1 MVRPLIKLTFSAK
14 DIEQLHYER
23 FHHPHPRVQRKM
35 EALYL
40 KSQGYLHREIAA
52 LLRVSGPT
60 VTHYFRDYQTRG
72 IDQLKELT
80 FYRPQSDLKQHQ
92 ASLEAY
98 FREHPPQSL
107 VQQQFQIQNDFTPF
121 QRSPNCQELLSSL
134 GVRLS
139 EPSNFEF
146 GIAVSPGHRN
156 DCRTDWD
163 SPESGASASFSEI
176 PGDVLSSGRNHAG
189 QSRPG
194 SSRRIS
200 KKNSNPD

>member
-1 MVRPLIKLTFSAK
+1 VVRPLIKLTFSAE

-60 VTHYFRDYQTRG
+60 VTHYFRDYQTGG

-92 ASLEAY
+92 ASLAAY

-107 VQQQFQIQNDFTPF
+107 VQATAMIAELTGIH
-121 QRSPNCQELLSSL
+121 RSREQVRHFLKSL
-134 GVRLS
+134 GMRCRRVGIIPAKADP
-139 EPSNFEF
+139 EAQEEF
-146 GIAVSPGHRN
+146 
-156 DCRTDWD
+156 
-163 SPESGASASFSEI
+163 
-176 PGDVLSSGRNHAG
+176 L
-189 QSRPG
+189 
-194 SSRRIS
+194 